1 MINHPAGQQR
11 VFLSILPAQPGDRRI
26 ALAVIL
32 IGLLVFAATAPFAQT
47 QLARVDAFI
56 PIYESALIITDLITA
71 VLLFGQFSIL
81 KSRAM
86 LVLACAY
93 TFTGLL
99 IIVHMLSFPG
109 LFAEAG
115 LFGSG
120 PQTTAWLY
128 MFWHGGF
135 PLLVIAYALQP
146 RPGENGE
153 ISMSPGRAILL
164 GIAAVAAI
172 VVVLGILATAGNALL
187 PPIMSGNHYTPLM
200 RGVISSVLL
209 PNLLAIF
216 LLWRRKPHSVLD
228 LWLMLVLGAWL
239 CDIGLAVVFNAG
251 RFDLGFYTG
260 RIFGFA
266 ATSLVLLVLLL
277 ETRALY
283 ARLARSIETERA
295 ALQRANAALRDR
307 EEQLESLNATLEQRV
322 EERTQQL
329 EAEIAERERTQEALR
344 ETQKLEAIGRMA
356 GGIAHDFNNLLTV
369 IQGNA
374 EILQD
379 SALASDDLH
388 MVENIDRAA
397 GRGARLVRQIMAFS
411 RRQPLKLDIIDLR
424 QRVNDLTEM
433 LGRSVRGDIRLIMTV
448 AEDLWPVEC
457 DVTELEVALMNLCV
471 NARDAMP
478 KGGLVR
484 IDARNGSFAPPVAN
498 AGVLAGGGTSG
509 NGTPVGDFVVLSVTD
524 TGTGIAPENVAR
536 VFEPFF
542 TTKEVGQG
550 TGLGL
555 SQVYGFARQTG
566 GTAKIDSKVG
576 EGTSVVLF
584 LPRATGAAAEAAA
597 PRRVETSKTVG
608 TVLLV
613 EDEDDVAEVAKR
625 MLRLIGYRADHVRD
639 GATAL
644 ALLLSGQSFDILF
657 SDIVMPGGMSGLDL
671 ARSVRQHFPRLPV
684 LLSSGYARAT
694 GEVFREG
701 FNIIAKPYGVDSL
714 AEALRRTIA
723 EAQEAARAERDLA

>member
-1 MINHPAGQQR
+1 
-11 VFLSILPAQPGDRRI
+11 VVL
-26 ALAVIL
+26 ALATLSTV
-32 IGLLVFAATAPFAQT
+32 
-47 QLARVDAFI
+47 
-56 PIYESALIITDLITA
+56 
-71 VLLFGQFSIL
+71 GQS
-81 KSRAM
+81 
-86 LVLACAY
+86 
-93 TFTGLL
+93 
-99 IIVHMLSFPG
+99 
-109 LFAEAG
+109 
-115 LFGSG
+115 
-120 PQTTAWLY
+120 
-128 MFWHGGF
+128 
-135 PLLVIAYALQP
+135 
-146 RPGENGE
+146 
-153 ISMSPGRAILL
+153 
-164 GIAAVAAI
+164 
-172 VVVLGILATAGNALL
+172 LL
-187 PPIMSGNHYTPLM
+187 PPIMRGNGYTPLM
-200 RGVISSVLL
+200 IGVISTVWFLSI
-209 PNLLAIF
+209 PAIA

-228 LWLMLVLGAWL
+228 LWLMVVLGAWL
-239 CDIGLAVVFNAG
+239 CDIALAVIFNAG

-283 ARLARSIETERA
+283 ARLARSIESERA
-295 ALQRANAALRDR
+295 MLQQANDALRDR
-307 EEQLESLNATLEQRV
+307 EEQLQTLNETLEQRV
-322 EERTQQL
+322 QERTRQL

-344 ETQKLEAIGRMA
+344 ETQKLEALGRMA

-369 IQGNA
+369 IQGSA
-374 EILQD
+374 ELLQD
-379 SALASDDLH
+379 SALDSEDRH

-397 GRGARLVRQIMAFS
+397 ARGARLVRQILAFS
-411 RRQPLKLDIIDLR
+411 RRQPLKLDIVDLR
-424 QRVNDLTEM
+424 QRSNDLTEM

-448 AEDLWPVEC
+448 ADDLWPIEC
-457 DVTELEVALMNLCV
+457 DVAELEVALMNLCV

-484 IDARNGSFAPPVAN
+484 IDARNGSFATDGN
-498 AGVLAGGGTSG
+498 DLAAPS
-509 NGTPVGDFVVLSVTD
+509 GDFVVLSVTD
-524 TGTGIAPENVAR
+524 TGTGIAPENIGR

-542 TTKEVGQG
+542 TTKEIGHG

-555 SQVYGFARQTG
+555 SQVYGFAQQTG
-566 GTAKIDSKVG
+566 GMAKIDSKLE

-584 LPRATGAAAEAAA
+584 LPRAAGAATEAAA
-597 PRRVETSKTVG
+597 PRRMAPARTATAG
-608 TVLLV
+608 AVLLV

-625 MLRLIGYRADHVRD
+625 MLRLIGYRVDHVRD

-723 EAQEAARAERDLA
+723 EAQEAARLERDRA